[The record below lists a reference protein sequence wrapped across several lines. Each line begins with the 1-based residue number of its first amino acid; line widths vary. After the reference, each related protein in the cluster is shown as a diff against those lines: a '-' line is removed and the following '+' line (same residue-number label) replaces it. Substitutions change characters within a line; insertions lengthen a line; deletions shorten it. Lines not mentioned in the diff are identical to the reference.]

1 MTSKM
6 QIIGLLFLFYL
17 IKFLMNF
24 YEILENNRINISQQF
39 FKKFNFFKK
48 EIGFVD
54 FFPMFQNFFFF
65 A

>member
-6 QIIGLLFLFYL
+6 QLISLLFLFYL
-17 IKFLMNF
+17 IKFLMKF

-39 FKKFNFFKK
+39 FKKLNFFQK

-54 FFPMFQNFFFF
+54 FFTMF
-65 A
+65 